1 MAAKECGEWGTAVG
15 ARRQKQTGSAC
26 ARLCLDPLITERARE
41 SVRVAAFKAFVYFMA
56 SRCERPQTLSGSRHI
71 ERDKRGTDRGV
82 EGRGRGTD
90 FIQTDKQT

>member
-1 MAAKECGEWGTAVG
+1 MACGHDSV
-15 ARRQKQTGSAC
+15 RIVILLCLTGRLI
-26 ARLCLDPLITERARE
+26 ARLCLDRLCTDWARE
-41 SVRVAAFKAFVYFMA
+41 SVRVAAFVYFMA

-71 ERDKRGTDRGV
+71 ERDKRGTDRGG